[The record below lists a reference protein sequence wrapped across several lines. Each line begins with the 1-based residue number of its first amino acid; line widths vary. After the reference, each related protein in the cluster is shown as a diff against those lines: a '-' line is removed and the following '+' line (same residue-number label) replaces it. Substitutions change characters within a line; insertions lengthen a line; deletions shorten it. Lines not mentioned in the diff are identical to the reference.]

1 MKIFIQR
8 HLVEHVKKEE
18 KELNYILTKVGT
30 NIDSNFNVRRLTVLL
45 GSSTLKNIPDIT
57 WQYPVGCSEQFS
69 LKIGL
74 W

>member
-57 WQYPVGCSEQFS
+57 
-69 LKIGL
+69 
-74 W
+74 